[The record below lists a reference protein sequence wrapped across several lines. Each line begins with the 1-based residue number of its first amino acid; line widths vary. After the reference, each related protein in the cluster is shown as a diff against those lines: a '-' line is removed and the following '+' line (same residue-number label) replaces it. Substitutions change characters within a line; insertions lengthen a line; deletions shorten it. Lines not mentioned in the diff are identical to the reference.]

1 MTSLWEVSELVGG
14 YAGST
19 LGGFAANSWGFA
31 AATHCV
37 VAMEAAV
44 LMIVGL
50 VQVVG
55 WRRRRRQDMEGR
67 RQTDLA
73 NVNNVSIN

>member
-31 AATHCV
+31 TATHCV
-37 VAMEAAV
+37 VAMEATV
-44 LMIVGL
+44 LMIVSL
-50 VQVVG
+50 VQIVG
-55 WRRRRRQDMEGR
+55 WRRRRRGMGGR
-67 RQTDLA
+67 RETDLA